1 MTEKQKLIYM
11 IEKLF
16 SSKIYSLDILY
27 DLELLINVRLKLFQD
42 TIEEIEKL
50 RAEEYLK
57 EIAKFTKKR
66 RICEFANRIYIISGV
81 QAVSFAAVQ
90 LSDRAIKNIIF
101 DLSKELLLCD
111 SLPIETT
118 EPNLVSTIYMF
129 HGENVVF
136 LKHIYPACTALVLQ
150 VLSSKNIL
158 NYPVEERW
166 NIKD

>member
-1 MTEKQKLIYM
+1 MSEKQDLICM

-42 TIEEIEKL
+42 TIEEFERL
-50 RAEEYLK
+50 RAEDYLK
-57 EIAKFTKKR
+57 EIAEFTKKR
-66 RICEFANRIYIISGV
+66 RTYEFSNRIYIISGV
-81 QAVSFAAVQ
+81 QTVNFAAVH
-90 LSDRAIKNIIF
+90 LSDKAMSNIIS
-101 DLSKELLLCD
+101 DLSKELLFCD

-118 EPNLVSTIYMF
+118 ASNLVSTIYMF
-129 HGENVVF
+129 HEKNMIF
-136 LKHIYPACTALVLQ
+136 LKHIYPAYAALVLQ

-158 NYPVEERW
+158 YYPVEERW